1 MWRFCFR
8 VSYFFHCKWD
18 LETKSSILWV
28 PKWPEMCRWDNK
40 PNSMVIS
47 RTAVKIENVRLG
59 PYWGTLLSGEVGRPF
74 RSIGLWYEGIRLSS
88 DAYFNLAN
96 TTFSRRLVL
105 KKGEPLSKYR
115 FKGMQLVGNCC
126 IPCRLSGWIKRFV
139 NKTFEGLDNIH
150 TNLHKFLQPFIRY
163 CSGWMDRKLN
173 LIIINKSKIKF
184 YVNCSLIKPKWSIQ
198 HEPPPRSS

>member
-1 MWRFCFR
+1 MN
-8 VSYFFHCKWD
+8 KWMNGV
-18 LETKSSILWV
+18 LRHKMGIASMAYSASRQHHLFPAIG
-28 PKWPEMCRWDNK
+28 PE
-40 PNSMVIS
+40 
-47 RTAVKIENVRLG
+47 
-59 PYWGTLLSGEVGRPF
+59 
-74 RSIGLWYEGIRLSS
+74 
-88 DAYFNLAN
+88 
-96 TTFSRRLVL
+96 RR
-105 KKGEPLSKYR
+105 EPLSEYR
-115 FKGMQLVGNCC
+115 FKGMQLVGKCC

-198 HEPPPRSS
+198 HEQPQRSS